1 MKIDCKKL
9 KELLSCFIN
18 GNISHSELTDLV
30 HLSRAIIQS
39 YLGYVKTSIT
49 QLCLHQGLTATDLA
63 YDCIAEA
70 FARNEQNKFPQ
81 IDNFIG
87 SLHQKLEDIPETDLF
102 LAFKQFLICIAD
114 AQLARLYAQADPA
127 GAKIHR
133 NLRDNIKTSNFLQLE
148 KDFRG
153 IVIKPKN
160 VDTLNYRELFPID
173 EFERE
178 LSNRLDHQPSTPE
191 FIHEL
196 YNILIT
202 QETYRRSM
210 TLVEVTQIFKK
221 VFQRDFEPIDVE
233 SFSVEGL
240 TEFEIDRI
248 RMQVELALK
257 EKILL
262 TYLAKGKVNRKE
274 AEALFAAISDILED
288 WCSGEESQPSLF
300 GYLNEHLP
308 MNEEIYESTLRP
320 KMEYLL
326 KIAREE
332 FAARLMKEI

>member
-1 MKIDCKKL
+1 M
-9 KELLSCFIN
+9 
-18 GNISHSELTDLV
+18 
-30 HLSRAIIQS
+30 Q
-39 YLGYVKTSIT
+39 
-49 QLCLHQGLTATDLA
+49 QGLTVTDLA
-63 YDCIAEA
+63 YDCVAEA
-70 FARNEQNKFPQ
+70 FARNEQNKFLQ
-81 IDNFIG
+81 IDNFIR
-87 SLHQKLEDIPETDLF
+87 SLYQRLEDIPETDLF

-133 NLRDNIKTSNFLQLE
+133 NLRDNIKTSHCLQLE

-160 VDTLNYRELFPID
+160 VDTLNHRELFPID

-191 FIHEL
+191 FIREL
-196 YNILIT
+196 YNILTT
-202 QETYRRSM
+202 QETYRRSI
-210 TLVEVTQIFKK
+210 TLVEVTQTFKK
-221 VFQRDFEPIDVE
+221 IYQHDFEPIDVE
-233 SFSVEGL
+233 SFSFEGL

-262 TYLAKGKVNRKE
+262 TYLAKSKVNRKE
-274 AEALFAAISDILED
+274 AEALFDALSDILED
-288 WCSGEESQPSLF
+288 WCTDEESQTSLF
-300 GYLNEHLP
+300 RYLNQHLP
-308 MNEEIYESTLRP
+308 MNEETYESTLRS

-332 FAARLMKEI
+332 FAARLMRDI